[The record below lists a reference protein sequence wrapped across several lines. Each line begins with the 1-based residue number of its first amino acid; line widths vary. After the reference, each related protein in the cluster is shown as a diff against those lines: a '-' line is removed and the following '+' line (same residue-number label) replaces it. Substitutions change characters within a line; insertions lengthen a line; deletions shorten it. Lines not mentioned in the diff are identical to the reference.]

1 MPTHTTTPRIAVFGH
16 YGNQNLGDEAIIE
29 AVLKNLRHHLPNA
42 ELSCFS
48 INPADSASR
57 HGVDA
62 FPIRYRADYFSSGKA
77 EPSAQENT
85 PAPKPVSEVST
96 PMATSW
102 KARLKSLPLLGPLL
116 RTAQNVVEFRHTLKQ
131 EMVFLKA
138 ARARL
143 ETVDLLLITGSNQFL
158 DNFGG
163 PWGFPYTLL
172 KWTWLAKRS
181 GSKVAFLSI
190 GAGPLTRPLS
200 YWMLRRALNR
210 ADYLSFRD
218 EGSQTLIREK
228 VGIEGPVFPDL
239 AHSLYDSETR
249 PDRAPQG
256 DTLRVAVNP
265 MPVFDRRYWHHPDD
279 AQYQS
284 YVQKLARLCERILQD
299 GAHLTLF
306 STQLRDEAVIDDVIE
321 AMKVDGVESTPH
333 TISRSRTVSELM
345 ETISKSDCVVAT
357 RFHATVLPLQLGI
370 PVLGICYYR
379 KAAELLTDVGLGD
392 YYVNIDDFDG
402 ESLLNKYNAL
412 SEYISSGSLR
422 ISEEHSR
429 YIQSLDEQ
437 YRTIAALAVK
447 GDQQ

>member
-1 MPTHTTTPRIAVFGH
+1 MSTRSPSPRIAVFGH

-29 AVLKNLRHHLPNA
+29 AVLKNLRHHLHNA

-57 HGVDA
+57 HGVDS
-62 FPIRYRADYFSSGKA
+62 FPIRYRAEYFNPHQA
-77 EPSAQENT
+77 QPSAQENT
-85 PAPKPVSEVST
+85 PASATVNEAAT
-96 PMATSW
+96 PMAKSW
-102 KARLKSLPLLGPLL
+102 KTRLKSFPLLGPLL
-116 RTAQNVVEFRHTLKQ
+116 RAGQNVVEFRHTLQQ
-131 EMVFLKA
+131 EAVFLRA

-143 ETVDLLLITGSNQFL
+143 ETVDLLLVAGSNQFL

-181 GSKVAFLSI
+181 GAKVAFVSI
-190 GAGPLTRPLS
+190 GAGPLTHPLS
-200 YWMLRRALNR
+200 YWMLRRALKR
-210 ADYLSFRD
+210 ADYLSLRD

-239 AHSLYDSETR
+239 AHSLYDSESIPSRTQR
-249 PDRAPQG
+249 SDR
-256 DTLRVAVNP
+256 LRVAVNP

-279 AQYQS
+279 TLYHD
-284 YVQKLARLCERILQD
+284 YVQKLARLCECVVQE

-306 STQLRDEAVIDDVIE
+306 STQLKDEAVIDDVIE
-321 AMKVDGVESTPH
+321 AMEVSARPS
-333 TISRSRTVSELM
+333 IACSRTVAELM
-345 ETISKSDCVVAT
+345 ETLSQSDCVVAT

-379 KAAELLTDVGLGD
+379 KAAELLVDVGLGD
-392 YYVNIDDFDG
+392 YFVNIDDFDG
-402 ESLLNKYNAL
+402 ETLRNKYKAL
-412 SEYISSGSLR
+412 TERISSGSLTL
-422 ISEEHSR
+422 SEEHSR
-429 YIQSLDEQ
+429 YIQALEEQ